1 MSQTGSFRR
10 RLTTAVAV
18 ALAAGC
24 VSTFT
29 AGGTAAATATTA
41 VSSTTAQQAVASL
54 PPASPAVTAA
64 EQDVDVPFPV
74 DATVVSAGPTG
85 FLSAQSGEQL
95 TWRWTR
101 YADGVATVLPP
112 GSYRGAKQTDIVART
127 DGSGVYTLSDMAM
140 GGDPLEVDTRPLG
153 EGYTLS
159 GIAGSTLVMR
169 KATPTG
175 GTELHL
181 VGKDQGVLVD
191 QTVTGLPAEILTPLV
206 VVDSPGTVLVRYP
219 HTVDGVKRNRVTVVD
234 VATHAVVE
242 EYEAPDVPVIGM
254 ALSGTHIAWVEKPA
268 DSTVKVAVVL
278 RGTTQTV
285 RHDMDTTRNVAI
297 QIVGDWLTHRRYSVD
312 APTTANPSYS
322 LYARPLSGGEPVKLL
337 EHTLSSSAGPGGTQL
352 VRGGTFE
359 HDEGLYQIAPGTAGA
374 RPVVTLVASTGEPT
388 TLELVSHTVPT
399 TLDLDR
405 PGAGSLTWNVSRGAY
420 ANVELVH
427 KATGKTATATPNV
440 PTLTEGV
447 HTTRWDGLFDDGITA
462 YNGEY
467 TWKLT
472 ASPWDRVGPDLV
484 RTGTFKLVRKPTSH
498 DFNDNGSSDLLLRN
512 DLGEL
517 LVHDSH
523 MVPSQQGPVWTKTA
537 PVRIGTGWNTYD
549 QVLIAPGNIAGS
561 AYADIVA
568 RDKTGVLWLHQGAG
582 RTLVPRVRVGGGWQI
597 YNQITSGGDVS
608 GDGRP
613 DLLAIDKAGV
623 LWLYKGTGSATAPFS
638 KAVRIGGGW
647 GIYNQITATGNIGGG
662 PAGDLVAR
670 DKDGVLWLYLGKAD
684 GTFAPRTRIGGGWG
698 SFPPTAMGDVDRDGR
713 PDLVAYRNEAVY
725 FAKGTGD
732 WKAPFAPVRKSTY
745 LPTTS
750 YAPTVF

>member
-1 MSQTGSFRR
+1 MNRTSNTRY
-10 RLTTAVAV
+10 RLVAAVAV
-18 ALAAGC
+18 ALA
-24 VSTFT
+24 VT
-29 AGGTAAATATTA
+29 AGAAVAAAPGAMATTG
-41 VSSTTAQQAVASL
+41 
-54 PPASPAVTAA
+54 AVTAA
-64 EQDVDVPFPV
+64 AGQSTQEDGVVPFPV

-127 DGSGVYTLSDMAM
+127 DGSGVYTLSDMAT

-153 EGYTLS
+153 EGYTL
-159 GIAGSTLVMR
+159 AGVAGTTLVMR
-169 KATPTG
+169 KATATG

-181 VGKDQGVLVD
+181 VGKEQGVLVD
-191 QTVTGLPAEILTPLV
+191 HTVTGLPAEIVNPFV
-206 VVDSPGTVLVRYP
+206 IVDSPGTVLVRYTA
-219 HTVDGVKRNRVTVVD
+219 TVDGVKRSRVTVVD

-242 EYEAPDVPVIGM
+242 EHETSDVPVIGM
-254 ALSGTHIAWVEKPA
+254 ALSATHVAWVEKPA
-268 DSTVKVAVVL
+268 DSTVKVAVAR
-278 RGTTQTV
+278 RGGTAETV
-285 RHDMDTTRNVAI
+285 RHDTGSTGNVAI
-297 QIVGDWLTHRRYSVD
+297 QIVGDWLTHRRYSVND
-312 APTTANPSYS
+312 PGTANPLYA
-322 LYARPLSGGEPVKLL
+322 LYARPLSGGEPVKVMD
-337 EHTLSSSAGPGGTQL
+337 HTLSSTAGPDGTQL

-359 HDEGLYQIAPGTAGA
+359 HDEGLYRIAPGTAGA
-374 RPVVTLVASTGEPT
+374 RPVATLVASTGQPT

-399 TLDLDR
+399 TLDLDL
-405 PGAGSLTWNVSRGAY
+405 PGAGSLTWNLSRGAN
-420 ANVELVH
+420 AGLELVH
-427 KATGKTATATPNV
+427 KATGKTAKPGL
-440 PTLTEGV
+440 PTITEGV
-447 HTTRWDGLFDDGITA
+447 HTARWDGLFDDGITA

-472 ASPWDRVGPDLV
+472 ATPWDRVGPDLV

-498 DFNDNGSSDLLLRN
+498 DFDDNGSSDLLLRN

-523 MVPSQQGPVWTKTA
+523 MDPYQRGPVWQKNA

-549 QVLIAPGNIAGS
+549 QVLVAPGNIAGS
-561 AYADIVA
+561 AHADIVA
-568 RDKTGVLWLHQGAG
+568 RDRSGTLWLHQGAG
-582 RTLVPRVRVGGGWQI
+582 RTLAPRVRVGGGWQT
-597 YNQITSGGDVS
+597 YDRITGGSDVS

-647 GIYNQITATGNIGGG
+647 GIYNKITATGNIGGG

-670 DKDGVLWLYLGKAD
+670 DKDGVLWLYLGKGD

-698 SFPPTAMGDVDRDGR
+698 SYPPTAMGDVDRDGR
-713 PDLVAYRNEAVY
+713 PDLVAYRNETVY
-725 FAKGTGD
+725 FAKGTGN
-732 WKAPFAPVRKSTY
+732 WKAPFAPVRESTY
-745 LPTTS
+745 LPTNS